1 MGTKL
6 KVITMNKIILI
17 LITASMFF
25 TKGYAQQAEVLTLG
39 VFHFEFPNL
48 DVQQISEED
57 QIDVLSPQYQKEIE
71 LISKKLA
78 QFKPDAIVIEWP
90 LYKQSEID
98 SLYNSY
104 LTSKHELNRN
114 EIQQLGF
121 RIARMCNAK
130 IYCAD
135 AWGAHTTH
143 IEKLLD
149 DDESNE
155 YLAFEE
161 SFSNSPDSALYYED
175 EPIFKQQ
182 GILAQLI
189 HLNDPVHIK
198 KDLGNY
204 LIKHF
209 KYESVKG
216 DYTGTDFESGRWF
229 NRNLR
234 ILRNIQRIPDT
245 AGKRILVIFGAAHMN
260 ILNYLFECSPEYKL
274 LNINDYLK

>member
-17 LITASMFF
+17 LITASMLF

-104 LTSKHELNRN
+104 LTGKHELNRN

-198 KDLGNY
+198 
-204 LIKHF
+204 
-209 KYESVKG
+209 YESVKG

>member
-17 LITASMFF
+17 LITASMLF

-104 LTSKHELNRN
+104 LTGKQIGRATSELQS
-114 EIQQLGF
+114 QQES
-121 RIARMCNAK
+121 RMP
-130 IYCAD
+130 
-135 AWGAHTTH
+135 
-143 IEKLLD
+143 
-149 DDESNE
+149 S
-155 YLAFEE
+155 
-161 SFSNSPDSALYYED
+161 SA
-175 EPIFKQQ
+175 
-182 GILAQLI
+182 
-189 HLNDPVHIK
+189 
-198 KDLGNY
+198 
-204 LIKHF
+204 
-209 KYESVKG
+209 
-216 DYTGTDFESGRWF
+216 
-229 NRNLR
+229 
-234 ILRNIQRIPDT
+234 
-245 AGKRILVIFGAAHMN
+245 
-260 ILNYLFECSPEYKL
+260 
-274 LNINDYLK
+274 

>member
-1 MGTKL
+1 
-6 KVITMNKIILI
+6 MNKIILI

-78 QFKPDAIVIEWP
+78 QFKPDAVVIEWP

-104 LTSKHELNRN
+104 LTGKHELNRN

-135 AWGAHTTH
+135 AWGNCW
-143 IEKLLD
+143 IMMKVMNIWLLKKVSRTLPTLLYTMKMNPSS
-149 DDESNE
+149 SNRE
-155 YLAFEE
+155 YLH
-161 SFSNSPDSALYYED
+161 N
-175 EPIFKQQ
+175 
-182 GILAQLI
+182 
-189 HLNDPVHIK
+189 
-198 KDLGNY
+198 
-204 LIKHF
+204 
-209 KYESVKG
+209 
-216 DYTGTDFESGRWF
+216 
-229 NRNLR
+229 
-234 ILRNIQRIPDT
+234 
-245 AGKRILVIFGAAHMN
+245 
-260 ILNYLFECSPEYKL
+260 
-274 LNINDYLK
+274 